1 MVPAEYISV
10 VKFKNDAYALKAVGK
25 NDEKLFKIIKEDHLA
40 KYEKKYGKDYTN
52 EQLFKTD
59 STASAAS

>member
-40 KYEKKYGKDYTN
+40 KYEKKYGKAKRYRR
-52 EQLFKTD
+52 
-59 STASAAS
+59 